1 MQLLH
6 KAHPLLDV
14 KTGWTKMWYLKK
26 LIASRCYLLLGTCL
40 GMHCGRVP
48 NTYEFNQ
55 SIDESKMTRNVGL
68 YSSSWKLDYRIYFR
82 TKAEYVKTALATNI
96 LRKDCYTDKTQMCYN
111 HINAGK
117 ITLLIFQM
125 LYIYGII
132 KLVNIFNVRL
142 KTFEYWNLVFYP
154 FFCFWQHIVCFQLQN
169 ISTYYI
175 RGK

>member
-1 MQLLH
+1 ML
-6 KAHPLLDV
+6 PL
-14 KTGWTKMWYLKK
+14 TGDMPEDALWK
-26 LIASRCYLLLGTCL
+26 
-40 GMHCGRVP
+40 RVR

-82 TKAEYVKTALATNI
+82 TKAEYVKTAPATNI

-117 ITLLIFQM
+117 ITLLIFQV

-142 KTFEYWNLVFYP
+142 KTFEYWKFSFLSILLLLAAYSVFSTAK
-154 FFCFWQHIVCFQLQN
+154 HIKHIILEVNNMSRVKRVLLLWSVFRLLSQYH
-169 ISTYYI
+169 TMDF
-175 RGK
+175 